1 MDISAPDRLHFYAG
15 RHILYRHVDISA
27 GDNEERTGRRN
38 HETVML
44 YAVAPL
50 FT

>member
-1 MDISAPDRLHFYAG
+1 MDIPAPDRLHFYAG
-15 RHILYRHVDISA
+15 RHILYCHVDLST
-27 GDNEERTGRRN
+27 GDKEERTGCRN

-44 YAVAPL
+44 YAIAPI